1 MQSSPHATETSL
13 VKLLKATAIGGLLF
27 LLPLIVVA
35 MLLGH
40 AVHLAATIT
49 QPISSL
55 LTLDRVV
62 GPEGERLLAIV
73 ALVATTI
80 AASFLARTK
89 LGKYV
94 GRGFRAF
101 VSGESPHVSN
111 GQEHGGGGLSGR
123 RGGKRQSSARQPRG
137 WMANRIL
144 ARDPPQRVGRGTR
157 SSSTHSHVGQSHVFC
172 LRHAC
177 ARCKMT
183 APEAMMLIKHMGI
196 GSATVLVNTDL
207 DQPRRPTAL

>member
-62 GPEGERLLAIV
+62 GPQGERLLAIA
-73 ALVATTI
+73 ALVAITI
-80 AASFLARTK
+80 AAGFLARTK

-94 GRGFRAF
+94 GRGFERSFLVSLPMYQMAKSMAEGFSRVEGAESVNPVLVSLEDGWQIGYLLETLHNGWVAVF
-101 VSGESPHVSN
+101 VPQAPTPMSGNLMYLPA
-111 GQEHGGGGLSGR
+111 
-123 RGGKRQSSARQPRG
+123 AR
-137 WMANRIL
+137 
-144 ARDPPQRVGRGTR
+144 VR
-157 SSSTHSHVGQSHVFC
+157 SVQ
-172 LRHAC
+172 
-177 ARCKMT
+177 MT
-183 APEAMMLIKHMGI
+183 MPEAMMLIKRMGI
-196 GSATVLVNTDL
+196 GSATVLASTDL
-207 DQPRRPTAL
+207 EQPRGPTAP